1 MTTTYATPSRT
12 LVRTSHAEDGTWRAV
27 FPMIGLALF
36 VTLGESLDAP
46 EIMPAGSMRADPYGP
61 TLRTA
66 FRE

>member
-1 MTTTYATPSRT
+1 MSTTYATPSRT
-12 LVRTSHAEDGTWRAV
+12 LVRKSHAEDATWREV

-61 TLRTA
+61 TLRAA